1 MSALDEESAPL
12 VGESAA
18 GARDDRCGV
27 RRRARAAAAALV
39 VFGALGAVASSVG
52 SRENALSLGA
62 PSAKPP
68 DAPRTCAPVTHLRES
83 PCSRAMDRALGEPRA
98 RLEAYA
104 ACTAGGGALADVSS
118 DRPYVVPDVRE
129 SRARYD
135 PRGSDA
141 DGASGASADGSRNAP
156 RAFAF
161 VHIPKSGGSTL
172 TTRWTFLAR
181 QSDACVD
188 REASPALHAGS
199 FELDPEH
206 EFFPARC
213 VVDASTDRFLAA
225 AVPALGGETFSGR
238 AGRAIAAGT
247 GSGTGTGTGTG
258 TVASRP
264 DSRRLWIKGEFA
276 MGTCDLV
283 DAPCAYVTA
292 IREPVERLLSHWRY
306 ICLLGAENQEGWP
319 QEWKDA
325 GRCPLDAVS
334 FWERGR
340 DFPWGAE
347 NAQGHPESLVARIA
361 PGGDPGSTCALEAA
375 KQNLAARCV
384 RYLMLDRMDDG
395 VERLANVTIGR
406 SVAEAISPGAEDAAA
421 ADVPMSD
428 ALSDALSRPFAFSA
442 TILGKRWLR
451 VASRRS
457 GPGFRVNAAADV
469 PMSEE
474 NEARWEEAN
483 APETR
488 RRLEALVP
496 NSVALYAFAK
506 ERYEKQWD
514 EPFEGC

>member
-1 MSALDEESAPL
+1 
-12 VGESAA
+12 
-18 GARDDRCGV
+18 
-27 RRRARAAAAALV
+27 
-39 VFGALGAVASSVG
+39 
-52 SRENALSLGA
+52 
-62 PSAKPP
+62 
-68 DAPRTCAPVTHLRES
+68 
-83 PCSRAMDRALGEPRA
+83 
-98 RLEAYA
+98 
-104 ACTAGGGALADVSS
+104 
-118 DRPYVVPDVRE
+118 
-129 SRARYD
+129 
-135 PRGSDA
+135 
-141 DGASGASADGSRNAP
+141 
-156 RAFAF
+156 
-161 VHIPKSGGSTL
+161 
-172 TTRWTFLAR
+172 
-181 QSDACVD
+181 
-188 REASPALHAGS
+188 
-199 FELDPEH
+199 
-206 EFFPARC
+206 
-213 VVDASTDRFLAA
+213 
-225 AVPALGGETFSGR
+225 
-238 AGRAIAAGT
+238 
-247 GSGTGTGTGTG
+247 
-258 TVASRP
+258 
-264 DSRRLWIKGEFA
+264 

-306 ICLLGAENQEGWP
+306 ICLQGAENQEGWP

-375 KQNLAARCV
+375 KKNLAARCV

-395 VERLANVTIGR
+395 VERLANVTVGR
-406 SVAEAISPGAEDAAA
+406 RVAEASSLGAEEDDAA
-421 ADVPMSD
+421 ADVPSSD
-428 ALSDALSRPFAFSA
+428 ALSDASSRPFAFSA
-442 TILGKRWLR
+442 SILGKRFVR

-474 NEARWEEAN
+474 NEARWEDAN

-488 RRLEALVP
+488 QRLEALVP